1 MVDENTQLQF
11 ATKDLCSST
20 VVYHSESDECTSGDN
35 SLSEQLTNNAQT
47 RALKLELENRRL
59 QQSLDAIK
67 ESSFHEYANK
77 HLELEKEKKRLSM
90 KVDQLQ
96 DNCNRLVDQNK
107 ELENVFRDALEENKK
122 LQDAIDN
129 RQQANDRQIQ
139 EREVDR
145 MKLIDLEKHAETL
158 TKEKQR
164 IQNLYE
170 SVQRRAAD
178 LERVVDK
185 NKKEIDELQTK
196 TMEFNSIKT
205 EIIELQDKNVAMERE
220 TVALVKEVTKL
231 RENLEKKDVIIDT
244 KSTELEVKDNL
255 VRSLNKQM
263 ESSTVNLERLQELET
278 KNTDLLSQIA
288 IDTETI
294 STLQRDLVSGT
305 IATKKVR
312 KELEKL
318 GIENND
324 ELETIQLNVEDVVQ
338 NWIKNPETFKTVR
351 EIMLDAGK
359 EMDSCVLCHKEEL
372 FRVQKN
378 IQISGDSDSS
388 TDHSGHSTN
397 VSGGG
402 SQQWK
407 EKNDQLHVLNVDIL
421 STNELLQAENARQK
435 VDISTLGSQ
444 ITSLHT
450 QQVALQL
457 ANSQLATEKDV
468 LIREVG
474 HFKQQLSSTS
484 NDLITLQ
491 CLHEQL
497 NSEYEALNKEKELT
511 KTSLR
516 DARTDVRGLR
526 EREIA
531 YIAQVEDLQ
540 NQIEKIRKD
549 NENFVN
555 LRVEHSKLKDDFRNV
570 LSANERLKTEYKNV
584 QEQYKIVRSENGR
597 LKLQNTEISG
607 ELMASNEQIKSYE
620 IEYANCS
627 NRCEMLVQINTTLDV
642 DRRKLM
648 DHVSQILTQ
657 YQELL
662 THSLDDK
669 QHFHDEEKQFTD
681 KVNHL
686 HRQKEKLEEKI
697 MEHYKKLESCS
708 PKKFVSSS
716 HSFIW
721 FSDCNNLSSFSIT

>member
-1 MVDENTQLQF
+1 M
-11 ATKDLCSST
+11 
-20 VVYHSESDECTSGDN
+20 
-35 SLSEQLTNNAQT
+35 
-47 RALKLELENRRL
+47 
-59 QQSLDAIK
+59 
-67 ESSFHEYANK
+67 FHENANK
-77 HLELEKEKKRLSM
+77 HLELEKEKKRLSL

-96 DNCNRLVDQNK
+96 DNCNRLVGQNK

-122 LQDAIDN
+122 LQDAMDN
-129 RQQANDRQIQ
+129 RQQANDRQKQ
-139 EREVDR
+139 EREIDR
-145 MKLIDLEKHAETL
+145 MKLIDMEKHVETL

-178 LERVVDK
+178 LERATDAK
-185 NKKEIDELQTK
+185 GKEIEELQTK

-205 EIIELQDKNVAMERE
+205 EIIELRDKNVSLERE
-220 TVALVKEVTKL
+220 VIALNKEVTKL
-231 RENLEKKDVIIDT
+231 RENVEKKDVIIDT
-244 KSTELEVKDNL
+244 KSSELDVKEKL
-255 VRSLNKQM
+255 VQSLNKQV
-263 ESSTVNLERLQELET
+263 ESSSVNLERLQELET
-278 KNTDLLSQIA
+278 KNTELLSQIA
-288 IDTETI
+288 INTETI

-318 GIENND
+318 GIEND

-338 NWIKNPETFKTVR
+338 NWMKNPETFKTVR

-359 EMDSCVLCHKEEL
+359 EMETCVLCHKEEL

-378 IQISGDSDSS
+378 IEISGDSESS
-388 TDHSGHSTN
+388 IEHSN
-397 VSGGG
+397 VIG
-402 SQQWK
+402 SKQWK
-407 EKNDQLHVLNVDIL
+407 QKNDQLTVINVDIL
-421 STNELLQAENARQK
+421 SANESLQAENARQK

-468 LIREVG
+468 LIKEVE

-497 NSEYEALNKEKELT
+497 NSEYEALNREKELT

-516 DARTDVRGLR
+516 DARTDVRDLK

-531 YIAQVEDLQ
+531 YIAQVEELQ
-540 NQIEKIRKD
+540 NQIAKIRKD

-570 LSANERLKTEYKNV
+570 LAANERLKTEYKNI
-584 QEQYKIVRSENGR
+584 QEQYKFVRSENGR
-597 LKLQNTEISG
+597 LKLQNTELSG
-607 ELMASNEQIKSYE
+607 ELMASTEQIKAYE
-620 IEYANCS
+620 IDYANCS
-627 NRCEMLVQINTTLDV
+627 NRCEMLMQINTTLDV

-648 DHVSQILTQ
+648 DHVSQILTN

-681 KVNHL
+681 TLNNFR
-686 HRQKEKLEEKI
+686 RQKEKLEEKI

-708 PKKFVSSS
+708 NKKLVF
-716 HSFIW
+716 
-721 FSDCNNLSSFSIT
+721 LY

>member
-1 MVDENTQLQF
+1 MSLKVEQLQ
-11 ATKDLCSST
+11 
-20 VVYHSESDECTSGDN
+20 E
-35 SLSEQLTNNAQT
+35 
-47 RALKLELENRRL
+47 
-59 QQSLDAIK
+59 
-67 ESSFHEYANK
+67 
-77 HLELEKEKKRLSM
+77 
-90 KVDQLQ
+90 
-96 DNCNRLVDQNK
+96 NCNRLVGQNK

-122 LQDAIDN
+122 LQDAMDN
-129 RQQANDRQIQ
+129 RQQANDRQKQ
-139 EREVDR
+139 EREIDR
-145 MKLIDLEKHAETL
+145 MKLIDVEKHVETL

-178 LERVVDK
+178 LERATDAK
-185 NKKEIDELQTK
+185 TKEIEELQTK
-196 TMEFNSIKT
+196 TAEFNSIKT
-205 EIIELQDKNVAMERE
+205 EVIEIRDKNVAMERE
-220 TVALVKEVTKL
+220 VAALNKEVIKL
-231 RENLEKKDVIIDT
+231 RENVEKKDVIIDT
-244 KSTELEVKDNL
+244 KSSELEVKEKL
-255 VRSLNKQM
+255 VQSLHQQV
-263 ESSTVNLERLQELET
+263 ESSSVNVERLQELES
-278 KNTDLLSQIA
+278 KNTELMSQIA

-318 GIENND
+318 GIEND
-324 ELETIQLNVEDVVQ
+324 ELATIQLNVEDVVQ
-338 NWIKNPETFKTVR
+338 NWMQNPETFKTVR

-359 EMDSCVLCHKEEL
+359 EMETCVLCHKEEL

-378 IQISGDSDSS
+378 IHISGDSDPIIEP
-388 TDHSGHSTN
+388 TN
-397 VSGGG
+397 VLGTK
-402 SQQWK
+402 QWK
-407 EKNDQLHVLNVDIL
+407 QKNDQLTVINVDML
-421 STNELLQAENARQK
+421 SANEALQAENARQK

-457 ANSQLATEKDV
+457 ANSQLATEKEV
-468 LIREVG
+468 LMKEVG

-497 NSEYEALNKEKELT
+497 NAEYEALNQEKELS

-516 DARTDVRGLR
+516 DARTEIRDLR
-526 EREIA
+526 ERETA
-531 YIAQVEDLQ
+531 YIAQLEELR
-540 NQIEKIRKD
+540 NQLAKIRKD

-570 LSANERLKTEYKNV
+570 LAANERLKTEYKNI
-584 QEQYKIVRSENGR
+584 QEQYKIFRSENGR
-597 LKLQNTEISG
+597 LKLQNTELSG
-607 ELMASNEQIKSYE
+607 ELMASGEQIKTFE

-627 NRCEMLVQINTTLDV
+627 NRCEMLMQINTTLDV

-697 MEHYKKLESCS
+697 MEHYKRLESCS
-708 PKKFVSSS
+708 PKKFV
-716 HSFIW
+716 FNKI
-721 FSDCNNLSSFSIT
+721 

>member
-20 VVYHSESDECTSGDN
+20 VVYHSEEDECTSGDN

-59 QQSLDAIK
+59 QQSLDTLK

-77 HLELEKEKKRLSM
+77 HLELEKEKKRLSL
-90 KVDQLQ
+90 KVEQLQ
-96 DNCNRLVDQNK
+96 ENCNRLVGQNK

-122 LQDAIDN
+122 LQDAMDN
-129 RQQANDRQIQ
+129 RQQANDRQLQ

-145 MKLIDLEKHAETL
+145 MKLIDMEKHAETL

-178 LERVVDK
+178 LERVTDK
-185 NKKEIDELQTK
+185 NKKEIDELQAK
-196 TMEFNSIKT
+196 TVELNSIKT
-205 EIIELQDKNVAMERE
+205 EVNELRDKNVAMERE
-220 TVALVKEVTKL
+220 TVALVKEATKL
-231 RENLEKKDVIIDT
+231 RENVEKKDVIIDT
-244 KSTELEVKDNL
+244 KSSELEAKEKLVQNL
-255 VRSLNKQM
+255 QQQM
-263 ESSTVNLERLQELET
+263 ERLQELET
-278 KNTDLLSQIA
+278 KNTELLSQIA

-294 STLQRDLVSGT
+294 STLQRDLVTGT

-318 GIENND
+318 GIEND
-324 ELETIQLNVEDVVQ
+324 ELETIQVNVEDVVQ

-359 EMDSCVLCHKEEL
+359 EMETCVLCHKEEL

-378 IQISGDSDSS
+378 IQISDDSVEPM
-388 TDHSGHSTN
+388 T
-397 VSGGG
+397 VSG
-402 SQQWK
+402 SMQWK
-407 EKNDQLHVLNVDIL
+407 QKNDQLTVMNVDIL
-421 STNELLQAENARQK
+421 SANETLQAENARQK

-457 ANSQLATEKDV
+457 ANSQLATE
-468 LIREVG
+468 VG

-497 NSEYEALNKEKELT
+497 NSEYETLSKEKELI
-511 KTSLR
+511 KSSLR
-516 DARTDVRGLR
+516 DARTDVRDLR
-526 EREIA
+526 EREVA
-531 YIAQVEDLQ
+531 YVAQIEELQ
-540 NQIEKIRKD
+540 NQIAKIRKD

-597 LKLQNTEISG
+597 LKLQSTEISG
-607 ELMASNEQIKSYE
+607 ELMASNEQLKAYE

-627 NRCEMLVQINTTLDV
+627 NRCEMLMQINSTLDV

-708 PKKFVSSS
+708 PKKFV
-716 HSFIW
+716 
-721 FSDCNNLSSFSIT
+721 LQL

>member
-1 MVDENTQLQF
+1 MNIEPWTKLILFLSITELVDENTQLQF
-11 ATKDLCSST
+11 AAKDLCSST
-20 VVYHSESDECTSGDN
+20 PVYQSEEDNSLSGDN

-59 QQSLDAIK
+59 QQSLDALK

-77 HLELEKEKKRLSM
+77 HLELEKEKKRLSL
-90 KVDQLQ
+90 KVEQLQ
-96 DNCNRLVDQNK
+96 ENCNRLVGQNK

-122 LQDAIDN
+122 LQDAMDN

-145 MKLIDLEKHAETL
+145 MKLIDMEKHTETL

-164 IQNLYE
+164 IQTLYE

-178 LERVVDK
+178 LERAADK
-185 NKKEIDELQTK
+185 NKKEIEELQTK
-196 TMEFNSIKT
+196 TVELSSIKT
-205 EIIELQDKNVAMERE
+205 EVHELRDKNVAMERE
-220 TVALVKEVTKL
+220 TVALTKEVTKL
-231 RENLEKKDVIIDT
+231 RENIEKKDVIIDS
-244 KSTELEVKDNL
+244 KSSELEVKEKL
-255 VRSLNKQM
+255 VHNLNKQV
-263 ESSTVNLERLQELET
+263 ESSTLNQERLQELET
-278 KNTDLLSQIA
+278 KNSELLSQIA

-318 GIENND
+318 GIEND
-324 ELETIQLNVEDVVQ
+324 ELETIQLNVENVVQ
-338 NWIKNPETFKTVR
+338 NWMKNPETFKTVR

-378 IQISGDSDSS
+378 IEISGDDVQSIDEQS
-388 TDHSGHSTN
+388 N
-397 VSGGG
+397 VIRSK
-402 SQQWK
+402 QWK
-407 EKNDQLHVLNVDIL
+407 EKNDQLTVINVDIL
-421 STNELLQAENARQK
+421 SANESLQAENARQK

-468 LIREVG
+468 LIKEVE

-497 NSEYEALNKEKELT
+497 NAEYEALNKEKELT

-516 DARTDVRGLR
+516 DARTDIRDLR

-540 NQIEKIRKD
+540 NQIAKIRKD

-584 QEQYKIVRSENGR
+584 QEQYKIVRSEIGR

-607 ELMASNEQIKSYE
+607 ELMASSEQIKTYE
-620 IEYANCS
+620 IEYANCA
-627 NRCEMLVQINTTLDV
+627 NRCEMLMQINTTLDV

-657 YQELL
+657 YQDLL
-662 THSLDDK
+662 TNSLDDK
-669 QHFHDEEKQFTD
+669 QHFHDEEKQFND

-708 PKKFVSSS
+708 PKKFVK
-716 HSFIW
+716 F
-721 FSDCNNLSSFSIT
+721 F